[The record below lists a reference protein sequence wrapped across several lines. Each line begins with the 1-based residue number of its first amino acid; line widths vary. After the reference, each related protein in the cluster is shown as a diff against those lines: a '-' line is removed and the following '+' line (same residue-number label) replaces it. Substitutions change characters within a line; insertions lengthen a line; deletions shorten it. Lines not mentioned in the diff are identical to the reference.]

1 MVNPHP
7 PPLLPDTERWFVPPD
22 LQLHWHCY
30 GETCLVFN
38 PRSGRTHRL
47 EQWVM
52 DLLEALR
59 QGPVSLSALMEHLGL
74 SQEER
79 EGAREKFNRTIW
91 ELDRLGLIF
100 PAGL

>member
-1 MVNPHP
+1 
-7 PPLLPDTERWFVPPD
+7 
-22 LQLHWHCY
+22 
-30 GETCLVFN
+30 
-38 PRSGRTHRL
+38 
-47 EQWVM
+47 M